1 MNFCHI
7 WTPRHALY
15 PSRFTTLNMD
25 TCFAPQW
32 CAFFQHLNL
41 QKWPRLEVFSAIW
54 LGNVLQGT
62 TACIFST
69 SQVPEAFQHWGALH
83 ILTWKCAPGCTRV
96 RCSTSHLPKVVRT
109 WCAFYMFSTHQL
121 PNLVRT
127 WCVLYTLIWTCA
139 SRHNGAHF
147 CEISTSKSGPN
158 PLVFDTFRLELCFTP
173 QRRAIFHLSSGQ
185 LARIRRFSE
194 PTSRPSGATHLS
206 LEKHNVLRLSY
217 LSPTCIFF
225 LLTFSDFLFFDLLFS
240 SRLFSSLTF
249 SSDFLLCVWSL
260 TPKLPSVKSMES
272 SVSLGLRALHS
283 SIIKKACSVPAWP
296 HGWHQ
301 T

>member
-41 QKWPRLEVFSAIW
+41 HKWPRLEVFSAIW

-96 RCSTSHLPKVVRT
+96 RCSTSQLPKVVWYRGFFTLST
-109 WCAFYMFSTHQL
+109 WKS
-121 PNLVRT
+121 
-127 WCVLYTLIWTCA
+127 A
-139 SRHNGAHF
+139 SCHNGVQFFIFSLGQLRTCRFGKPKFRPAGARKHWKNQYFAIFLHF
-147 CEISTSKSGPN
+147 C
-158 PLVFDTFRLELCFTP
+158 
-173 QRRAIFHLSSGQ
+173 
-185 LARIRRFSE
+185 
-194 PTSRPSGATHLS
+194 
-206 LEKHNVLRLSY
+206 
-217 LSPTCIFF
+217 
-225 LLTFSDFLFFDLLFS
+225 LLFS

-249 SSDFLLCVWSL
+249 SSDFLLCLSSAHSVRSL
-260 TPKLPSVKSMES
+260 TSKLPP
-272 SVSLGLRALHS
+272 
-283 SIIKKACSVPAWP
+283 II
-296 HGWHQ
+296 HMYI
-301 T
+301 